1 MSGLGTGTAAVDSN
15 VNQTPS
21 PAAPAA
27 QAAEAIPAGATVVSE
42 REAIPDANASPE
54 SYTDQ
59 GKLTADKW
67 KEKTAKFHQK
77 NGSKPAKVAKSA
89 STTAAT
95 EPGEAKAF
103 QVEEKPPV
111 EATSEVDAEA
121 GAASGEE
128 ETEGAAAAPKA
139 FTPNPKFTA
148 VGKEYTLPDYLAKAI
163 TSPEQEKELKDVYSK
178 AMGLDHVKQRF
189 QEVSDKYVGL
199 ETQHQEVT
207 EGIQEL
213 AEIYAEAVQTQN
225 PLILNDFFQKLQI
238 PPQVILQYAQALS
251 NYMDQDPASQQQVAA
266 QLEAHRR
273 ARVLSQQNQQFS
285 QSNFQSSVQARTMEM
300 NTALARPEI
309 APTVQQFNAQFGPQA
324 FEQELIRNGVY
335 VHKTTG
341 RDISI
346 AENVA
351 QVMQRFR
358 LQGGQAPGQAP
369 QVSQAQAQQQP
380 QGQLPQ
386 NPASAPQANG
396 KPVVPAQP
404 HNKVPVIPGVNGKS
418 TSPTKQQ
425 FRSAED
431 IKKYRQ
437 QKYGN

>member
-1 MSGLGTGTAAVDSN
+1 MSGLGTGTPAVENN
-15 VNQTPS
+15 VNQTPP
-21 PAAPAA
+21 PAASAS
-27 QAAEAIPAGATVVSE
+27 AAEAIPAGATVVSE

-59 GKLTADKW
+59 GKITPQKW
-67 KEKTAKFHQK
+67 KEKAAKFHEK
-77 NGSKPAKVAKSA
+77 NGGKPAKVAQPAAAATPPAAREAATLQFEEKPA
-89 STTAAT
+89 AEAAT
-95 EPGEAKAF
+95 EVAARTGAEST
-103 QVEEKPPV
+103 EEK
-111 EATSEVDAEA
+111 E
-121 GAASGEE
+121 
-128 ETEGAAAAPKA
+128 EGAAPAPTA

-148 VGKEYTLPDYLAKAI
+148 VGKEYTLPEYLAKAI

-189 QEVSDKYVGL
+189 QEVSDKHVNL
-199 ETQHQEVT
+199 EKEHLEVT
-207 EGIQEL
+207 GGIQEL
-213 AEIYAEAVQTQN
+213 ADIYAEAVQAQN

-238 PPQVILQYAQALS
+238 PPSVILQYAEALS
-251 NYMDQDPASQQQVAA
+251 NYLSQDPASQQAVAG

-300 NTALARPEI
+300 NTALARPEL
-309 APTVQQFNAQFGPQA
+309 APTVQQFNAQYGENAFQA
-324 FEQELIRNGVY
+324 ELVRNGIY

-358 LQGGQAPGQAP
+358 LQGAPAPGQAP
-369 QVSQAQAQQQP
+369 QVPQATAQQQP
-380 QGQLPQ
+380 QSQAPQ
-386 NPASAPQANG
+386 NQAPSPQANG

-418 TSPTKQQ
+418 GSPTKQQ

-431 IKKYRQ
+431 LVKYRKE
-437 QKYGN
+437 KYGH